1 MTMETAPEQDLR
13 VLVVGDDALSRAG
26 LAALLGEQA
35 GCTVVGQV
43 GLDAGASLSVYQAD
57 VIVCDLGW
65 DPADGMEGLASPQ
78 EDGPPVLA
86 LLPTEG
92 HAADVWAAGVRGLL
106 LRDAP
111 AQTLYLAL
119 SAMAQGLTVF
129 TPDLVAELAPAG
141 QPTPQPDA
149 PPEVDALTP
158 RELQVLRLLA
168 EGLPNKTIAYQLDV
182 SEHTVKFHV
191 NAILGKLG
199 AQTRTE
205 AVIRATR
212 LGLILL

>member
-1 MTMETAPEQDLR
+1 MVAALEQDLP
-13 VLVVGDDALSRAG
+13 VLVVADDALSRAG
-26 LAALLGEQA
+26 LTALLGEQA

-43 GLDAGASLSVYQAD
+43 GLDAGASLSMYQAD

-65 DPADGMEGLASPQ
+65 DPADGMEGLALLQ

-92 HAADVWAAGVRGLL
+92 HATDVWATGVRGLL

-111 AQTLYLAL
+111 AHTLYQAL
-119 SAMAQGLTVF
+119 SAVALGLTVL
-129 TPDLVAELAPAG
+129 TPDLVAGIAPTDQRA
-141 QPTPQPDA
+141 PEPDA

-158 RELQVLRLLA
+158 RELEVLRLLA
-168 EGLPNKTIAYQLDV
+168 EGLPNKAIAYQLDV

-191 NAILGKLG
+191 NAILGKLS

-212 LGLILL
+212 LGLVLL